1 MTIRSSALNIHILIV
16 IFNYSHDEQ
25 EKEINSIIFRTDT
38 IIKLFLS
45 FYLLISKKDC
55 KFAAR
60 ITNNANVNKHRF
72 NLLTVILLFCF
83 SSVVVA
89 TEDSKKASQMYRQ
102 FRMLY
107 DKGDDS
113 AFYEHVHD
121 FENYLKST
129 NDLKSYYKTMTNEG
143 FYDIKQNH
151 LFRAIQTARILD
163 EEARK
168 NNSVDYYYL
177 ATGLMGNIYR
187 ASHDTRRA
195 EQYFIQA
202 LDEVDDRDP
211 KFTMATQRD
220 LAQLLCMKNPSAAI
234 EYATQ
239 AEKLA
244 EERNDLDNLSLS
256 KAMKLYIQFLNGYR
270 ADFDKTYREYEQ
282 LRQQGDSTFNHQY
295 DNLVE
300 IARLTFDG
308 AYEKALDKLKEGRV
322 YVDSSLVAVCIY
334 SQSGD
339 VDGGFKAMK
348 RRFIEMDSLFSIV
361 QDANFNQMATERTLM
376 RSREE
381 ASANKKM
388 VKRLTNWIM
397 VIIVVFLI
405 IYIMGRRRLVRII
418 WDKNKKLQAA
428 LERAEES
435 SHMKSA
441 FINNMSHE
449 IRTPL
454 NAIGGFSSVL
464 CQPDADLSEEEKK
477 DIQERITYNVDLITT
492 IVNEVLELSKSESEK
507 SLRPD
512 SDMSDVMINELCH
525 KLLHSKADDSNEGVE
540 TRFTTNVA
548 DDFTVR
554 TYPST
559 VNRIL
564 THLFDNAQK
573 FTEKGHIELRC
584 EYNKTA
590 NEVRLIVEDTGVG
603 INPEDR
609 DRIFGRFEKAE
620 GNFKEGIGLGLPI
633 CRRLAS
639 SIGGEITLDPEYIN
653 GCRFVLSIPKK

>member
-435 SHMKSA
+435 SRMKSA

-464 CQPDADLSEEEKK
+464 CQSGADLSEEEKK

-507 SLRPD
+507 NLRPD

-584 EYNKTA
+584 EYNKATS
-590 NEVRLIVEDTGVG
+590 EVRLIVEDTGVG

-609 DRIFGRFEKAE
+609 DRVFGRFEKAE